1 MYKVIYKKEYEKDGE
16 TKTYWPTVGR
26 GFDAKNGL
34 VLRID
39 AIPTNWDGSLYIV
52 EDKPKEDT
60 QTQSKGSWEQ
70 QREKFAKKDE
80 VATDVPSQED
90 IDAEILN
97 IPF

>member
-16 TKTYWPTVGR
+16 TKTYWPTIGR

-60 QTQSKGSWEQ
+60 QGAWEQ
-70 QREKFAKKDE
+70 QRQKFAEKKDVAPTE
-80 VATDVPSQED
+80 VKSQDEVD
-90 IDAEILN
+90 DEMLKS

>member
-26 GFDAKNGL
+26 GFDAKNGII
-34 VLRID
+34 LRID
-39 AIPTNWDGSLYIV
+39 AVPTNWDGSLYIV

-60 QTQSKGSWEQ
+60 QT
-70 QREKFAKKDE
+70 KKDVAPAE
-80 VATDVPSQED
+80 VSDEPVDLSS
-90 IDAEILN
+90 